1 MITLYNAQW
10 KRIKVMAG
18 FAQSLEESLQRSID
32 YAAKKNHEHVTVEHL
47 LLALIEDTDA
57 AIFHFDIVQQF
68 LLEDV

>member
-1 MITLYNAQW
+1 
-10 KRIKVMAG
+10 MAG

-57 AIFHFDIVQQF
+57 AN
-68 LLEDV
+68 LLKACNINLSLLKLSLIHI